1 MSLATVADAAGVSVA
16 TVSRIANGQTDRA
29 NGRTVARVRSLL
41 DEMGYR
47 PNSVGQSLRKRQSRI
62 VALLAANLNN
72 PAMAA
77 IASSTEAALR
87 AQGYVMIMGDTHD
100 EPALQDEYLE
110 AMHAQFVQGYILVSA
125 VASAGLS
132 RFIARH
138 EPIVLVGRRPAGI
151 APATPFVGIDNHA
164 AGMAAADYLLH
175 AGVHDPGIVH
185 TALSSSAITDRVAGF
200 MQHYAKNGFSIPAH
214 SVVSSHQLQHL
225 AAGYEA
231 AQTLV
236 TQRGGWPPGLF
247 CASDM
252 LAYGAYR
259 LACETGMRIPGD
271 CVMAGIDDSPLN
283 SWIAPWLTSVH
294 IPYSD
299 FGDAIMAQLSDLWSS
314 HATHDRLLPHRL
326 VTRATPHTTAIRPR

>member
-1 MSLATVADAAGVSVA
+1 MNGPRPATKPSSRVSLATVADAAGVSVA

-132 RFIARH
+132 RFTARH
-138 EPIVLVGRRPAGI
+138 EPLVLVGRRPAGI

-164 AGMAAADYLLH
+164 AGVAAADYL
-175 AGVHDPGIVH
+175 
-185 TALSSSAITDRVAGF
+185 
-200 MQHYAKNGFSIPAH
+200 MQC
-214 SVVSSHQLQHL
+214 
-225 AAGYEA
+225 
-231 AQTLV
+231 
-236 TQRGGWPPGLF
+236 R
-247 CASDM
+247 
-252 LAYGAYR
+252 
-259 LACETGMRIPGD
+259 
-271 CVMAGIDDSPLN
+271 
-283 SWIAPWLTSVH
+283 
-294 IPYSD
+294 
-299 FGDAIMAQLSDLWSS
+299 
-314 HATHDRLLPHRL
+314 
-326 VTRATPHTTAIRPR
+326 RP